1 MLLPGLGLYLLF
13 VVWPFVN
20 SIRMSFYDW
29 TGIGPMTNFI
39 GLGNYQ
45 LIFSR
50 PPFNGQ
56 FSNAFGHNVEVF
68 VLSALLSTLI
78 GLLLAL
84 LLSRRLPGVQI
95 YKTLFF
101 IPNTLSVVIVGFLW
115 NLLLNPQWGA
125 VDQLL
130 RGVHLDALARPWLGD
145 PVLALPSIVAVAAWA
160 HMGFPILVFLAAI
173 LDIPG
178 DLLEAARIDGATEW
192 AVVRHIVLPLL
203 RPVILTLIALD
214 FIGAFNAFELIFA
227 MEGQTGGPF
236 LATDVLGTF
245 FYRIA
250 FGGMGA
256 TFTGMGLGAA
266 VATIM
271 FLVVLPVS
279 VLVILAQRRLAIEY

>member
-1 MLLPGLGLYLLF
+1 M
-13 VVWPFVN
+13 
-20 SIRMSFYDW
+20 
-29 TGIGPMTNFI
+29 
-39 GLGNYQ
+39 
-45 LIFSR
+45 
-50 PPFNGQ
+50 
-56 FSNAFGHNVEVF
+56 
-68 VLSALLSTLI
+68 
-78 GLLLAL
+78 
-84 LLSRRLPGVQI
+84 
-95 YKTLFF
+95 FF

-125 VDQLL
+125 LDQLL
-130 RGVHLDALARPWLGD
+130 RAMHLDALARPWLGD
-145 PVLALPSIVAVAAWA
+145 PVLALPSIVAVGAWA
-160 HMGFPILVFLAAI
+160 RMGFPILVFLAAI
-173 LDIPG
+173 LDIPS

-192 AVVRHIVLPLL
+192 GVIRHIVLPLL

-227 MEGQTGGPF
+227 MEGQAGGPF

-279 VLVILAQRRLAIEY
+279 VLVIVAQRRVAIEY